1 VIRIELPPLR
11 SRREDIPNCLLSHYL
26 ARPPTSSASSP
37 SRWPRCRCSAVRFDW
52 PGNVRELVN
61 LCRRLTV
68 LAPGSEVHVDDLPA
82 STIRCATGCSRPA
95 CSS

>member
-1 VIRIELPPLR
+1 MP
-11 SRREDIPNCLLSHYL
+11 REVL
-26 ARPPTSSASSP
+26 ARYS
-37 SRWPRCRCSAVRFDW
+37 W

-82 STIRCATGCSRPA
+82 EITSAGPSVDA
-95 CSS
+95 CR